1 MLSLKAAF
9 VCCLFGFVFFSGAQQ
24 PPRPVTLP
32 TATPLGSADDPNPM
46 QAILREVKQIRASI
60 PRSNLHN
67 FNAEITLSRL
77 RLQIESHKAL
87 TTRLEETKAAVKK
100 LTEESEEQRLIRR
113 TLEERLA
120 RTIDP
125 IQRAGLEY
133 AIEQLK
139 LKVNN
144 AFQNIQD
151 LRAQEYRLTNQIQRE
166 QGLIDEL
173 NNRLDALQRELEAQA
188 QKEAR

>member
-1 MLSLKAAF
+1 MLSLKATF
-9 VCCLFGFVFFSGAQQ
+9 ICCLFGFILFGLAQQ
-24 PPRPVTLP
+24 TPRPVTLP
-32 TATPLGSADDPNPM
+32 SVPGTADDPNPM

-60 PRSNLHN
+60 PRSNLYS
-67 FNAEITLSRL
+67 FNAEITMNRL
-77 RLQIESHKAL
+77 RLQVESVKAL
-87 TTRLEETKAAVKK
+87 TTRIEETKASIKK
-100 LTEESEEQRLIRR
+100 LSEDSEEQRLIRK
-113 TLEERLA
+113 TLEERLQ

-144 AFQNIQD
+144 AFQSIQD
-151 LRAQEYRLTNQIQRE
+151 LRAQEYRLTNQIQLE
-166 QGLIDEL
+166 QSRVDEL
-173 NNRLDALQRELEAQA
+173 NNRLDALQRELESQA

>member
-1 MLSLKAAF
+1 MLSLKATIF
-9 VCCLFGFVFFSGAQQ
+9 CCLFGFVLFSAAQQ
-24 PPRPVTLP
+24 IPRPVAP
-32 TATPLGSADDPNPM
+32 PPLGSNAADDPNPM

-60 PRSNLHN
+60 PRSNLAN
-67 FNAEITLSRL
+67 FNAEITMNRL
-77 RLQIESHKAL
+77 RLQTENLKAL
-87 TTRLEETKAAVKK
+87 NTRLEETKAASKK
-100 LTEESEEQRLIRR
+100 LSEESEEQRLIRR
-113 TLEERLA
+113 TLEDRLV

-139 LKVNN
+139 LKTNN

-151 LRAQEYRLTNQIQRE
+151 LRAQEYRLANQVQRE
-166 QGLIDEL
+166 QSLIDEL